1 MKEQDTP
8 ERISSAPQQAGT
20 VKHAETWKHKA
31 SFTPPPHLP
40 QCLHPITAIDL
51 TSSDIHDFTAGIY
64 ITGQAYL
71 VYPSDSSL
79 QIPQVSTLHCS
90 LAFCTSIRVAV
101 PSQELTVSSEAL
113 MGEKGDL

>member
-40 QCLHPITAIDL
+40 QCLHLITVIDL

-71 VYPSDSSL
+71 VYPSNSSL
-79 QIPQVSTLHCS
+79 QIPQVSTLHCN
-90 LAFCTSIRVAV
+90 LAFCTSLRMAV
-101 PSQELTVSSEAL
+101 PSQEVTVSSEAL